1 MKLKRKNLIFYIS
14 IALICI
20 FVFKSV
26 LISRFYFDSKV
37 NLNITNLDITHFES
51 EAIVEQ
57 VLKET
62 KPIENKIYL
71 QNINV
76 KFNSYGK
83 ITDFYA
89 ELFSKKEILNETR
102 SISSRINM
110 VNGHLFLI
118 SSIISKNT
126 DFYYNSLV
134 TIDLKDGLSGL
145 NKIPWNE
152 FFIKYTADKPN
163 YYSIDF
169 VNYAD
174 TSEVASDVKIQ
185 RYLVSSDGT
194 KAFTE
199 PQIRGLYSVKYL
211 IIPMYAYGKQFKN
224 AKQYEGRNL
233 THWYID
239 YELLK

>member
-1 MKLKRKNLIFYIS
+1 MNIKKKNIFLTITISLIFIV
-14 IALICI
+14 
-20 FVFKSV
+20 VFKSE
-26 LISRFYFDSKV
+26 LISWFYFDSKV
-37 NLNITNLDITHFES
+37 KLNITNLDITHFES
-51 EAIVEQ
+51 EAMVEQ
-57 VLKET
+57 ILKEI
-62 KPIENKIYL
+62 KPIENKIFL
-71 QNINV
+71 QNINI
-76 KFNSYGK
+76 KFNSYGI

-89 ELFSKKEILNETR
+89 ELYSKKEILNETR
-102 SISSRINM
+102 SITSRINM

-118 SSIISKNT
+118 SSINNKHS
-126 DFYYNSLV
+126 DFYYNSLA
-134 TIDLKDGLSGL
+134 TLDLKDGLSGL
-145 NKIPWNE
+145 NKMPWNE
-152 FFIKYTADKPN
+152 FFSIYIADRPN

-174 TSEVASDVKIQ
+174 TSEFVSDDNIQ
-185 RYLVSSDGT
+185 SYLVSPDGI

-211 IIPMYAYGKQFKN
+211 IIPMYAYGKQYKN